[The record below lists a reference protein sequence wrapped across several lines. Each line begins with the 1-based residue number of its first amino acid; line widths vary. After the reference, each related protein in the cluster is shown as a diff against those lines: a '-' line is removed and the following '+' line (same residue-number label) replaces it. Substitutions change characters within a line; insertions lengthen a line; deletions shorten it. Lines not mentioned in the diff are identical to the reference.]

1 MNADFMRMEKQ
12 MRRHKIAAIP
22 ADGIGPEV
30 IAAGLQALEEL
41 SRRDG
46 EFELSVTTFDWSSER
61 YKKTGSLMPDNGLEQ
76 LREFDA
82 IFFGAVGAPDVPDH
96 LTLWGLRLPICQGFD
111 QYANVRPTKILPGVS
126 SPLEGVGPGD
136 LDWVIVRENSEG
148 EYSGHGGRAHKG
160 LPEEVGTEVAIF
172 TRVGVTRIMRYA
184 FSLAQARPRKLLT
197 VVTKSNAQRHGMVM
211 WDEIAAEVAR
221 EFPEVTW
228 DKMLVDAMTVRMV
241 KNPKSLDT
249 IVATNLHADI
259 LSDLA
264 GALAGS
270 LGVAPTGNIDPERRY
285 PSMFEP
291 IHGSAF
297 DITGKGIAN
306 PVATFWTAAQ
316 MLEHL
321 GEKPAAD
328 RLMRAVEKVCGDGIL
343 TPDVGGRASTQEV
356 TDSVCEAIRGSNI

>member
-1 MNADFMRMEKQ
+1 MRNY
-12 MRRHKIAAIP
+12 KIAAIP

-30 IAAGLQALEEL
+30 ISAGIEVLQALTRHDEQL
-41 SRRDG
+41 TFD
-46 EFELSVTTFDWSSER
+46 VQTFDWGSDY
-61 YKKTGSLMPDNGLEQ
+61 YKQHGVMMPEDGLQ
-76 LREFDA
+76 TLKQFDA
-82 IFFGAVGAPDVPDH
+82 IYFGAVGAPDVPDH
-96 LTLWGLRLPICQGFD
+96 ITLWGLRLPICQGFD
-111 QYANVRPTKILPGVS
+111 QYANVRPTKILPGVT
-126 SPLEGVGPGD
+126 SPLRNRGPGD

-148 EYSGHGGRAHKG
+148 EYSGNGGRAHRG

-184 FSLAQARPRKLLT
+184 FKLAQSRPRKLLT

-211 WDEIAAEVAR
+211 WDEIAAEVAQ
-221 EFPEVTW
+221 EFPDVQW
-228 DKMLVDAMTVRMV
+228 DKMLVDAMTHRMTLH
-241 KNPKSLDT
+241 PQSLDT

-270 LGVAPTGNIDPERRY
+270 LGVAPTANIDPERRF

-306 PVATFWTAAQ
+306 PIATFWTAVQ

-321 GEKPAAD
+321 GERNAAA
-328 RLMRAVEKVCGDGIL
+328 LIMQGIEHVCAAGIL
-343 TPDVGGRASTQEV
+343 TPDIGGSATTADVTRALVQFI
-356 TDSVCEAIRGSNI
+356 EAKSQVAATA

>member
-1 MNADFMRMEKQ
+1 MRQ
-12 MRRHKIAAIP
+12 YKIAAIP

-30 IAAGLQALEEL
+30 IEAGVAVLQALAQRAGDFALAVE
-41 SRRDG
+41 S
-46 EFELSVTTFDWSSER
+46 FDWGSDY
-61 YKKTGSLMPDNGLEQ
+61 YKKHGVMMPADGLQQ
-76 LREFDA
+76 LKPFDA
-82 IFFGAVGAPDVPDH
+82 IYFGAVGAPDVPDH
-96 LTLWGLRLPICQGFD
+96 ITLWGLRLPICQGFD
-111 QYANVRPTKILPGVS
+111 QYANVRPTRILPGIA
-126 SPLEGVGPGD
+126 SPLRNVGVGD

-184 FSLAQARPRKLLT
+184 FRLAQARPRKLLT

-211 WDEIAAEVAR
+211 WDEIAAEVAK
-221 EFPEVTW
+221 EFPDVTW
-228 DKMLVDAMTVRMV
+228 DKMLVDAMTVRMTL
-241 KNPKSLDT
+241 KPQSLDT

-270 LGVAPTGNIDPERRY
+270 LGVAPTANIDPERRF

-321 GEKPAAD
+321 GETAAAA
-328 RLMRAVEKVCGDGIL
+328 RLMTAVEQVCAAGIL
-343 TPDVGGRASTQEV
+343 TPDVGGNATTRDV
-356 TDSVCEAIRGSNI
+356 TDAVIGAIRGANA